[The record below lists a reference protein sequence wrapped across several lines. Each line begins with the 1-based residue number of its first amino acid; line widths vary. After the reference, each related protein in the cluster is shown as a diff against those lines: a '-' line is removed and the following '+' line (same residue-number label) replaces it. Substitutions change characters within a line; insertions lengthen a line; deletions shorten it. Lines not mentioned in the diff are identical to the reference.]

1 VQPPASIQLRQ
12 TDYLSEIGARRMQIV
27 VGVADMKVSNQQEQV
42 LVTHALGSCI
52 GVAIYDPVA
61 RVGGIL
67 HFMLPESSLDPA
79 KGQENPFM
87 FADTG
92 LPRLF
97 RECYSL
103 GAQKVRL
110 LVKVAGGS
118 QVLGNQEHFQI
129 GRRNYAALRKI
140 FLKNNVL
147 INKEDVGGTKA
158 RTLFLEVGTGNV
170 WIKVMGRDT
179 IAL

>member
-1 VQPPASIQLRQ
+1 
-12 TDYLSEIGARRMQIV
+12 MQVV
-27 VGVADMKVSNQQEQV
+27 VGVADMKVSNQPNEV

-61 RVGGIL
+61 KVGGIL
-67 HFMLPESSLDPA
+67 HYMLPESSLDPA
-79 KGQENPFM
+79 KAQDNPCM

-92 LPRLF
+92 LPFLF
-97 RECYSL
+97 RECYRL
-103 GAQKVRL
+103 GATKPRL
-110 LVKVAGGS
+110 QVKVAGGS
-118 QVLGNQEHFQI
+118 QVLGARECFQI

-147 INKEDVGGTKA
+147 INSENVGGTTA
-158 RTLFLEVGTGNV
+158 RTLFLEIATGNV
-170 WIKVMGRDT
+170 WIKIMGHNT

>member
-1 VQPPASIQLRQ
+1 
-12 TDYLSEIGARRMQIV
+12 MQIV
-27 VGVADMKVSNQQEQV
+27 VGVADMKVSNQPEDV

-52 GVAIYDPVA
+52 GVAIYDPVS

-67 HFMLPESSLDPA
+67 HYMLPESSLDPA
-79 KGQENPFM
+79 KGQENPYM

-97 RECYSL
+97 RECYRL
-103 GAQKVRL
+103 GAQKPRL
-110 LVKVAGGS
+110 QVKIAGGS
-118 QVLGNQEHFQI
+118 QVLGNQQHFQI

-147 INKEDVGGTKA
+147 IDKEDVGGAIA
-158 RTLFLEVGTGNV
+158 RTLFLEMGTGNV
-170 WIKVMGRDT
+170 WIKVMGQNT
-179 IAL
+179 IPL